1 MRDSTSRVEE
11 ADIAFDRVAAACDK
25 DLPGIIRVTTT
36 GEADLA
42 IRAGEPQDES
52 LARLKIA
59 DVPWAIYA
67 SKPHIDLHGAPAS
80 GAI

>member
-11 ADIAFDRVAAACDK
+11 ADIAFDRGAAACDK

-42 IRAGEPQDES
+42 IA
-52 LARLKIA
+52 LANLRMKA
-59 DVPWAIYA
+59 
-67 SKPHIDLHGAPAS
+67 
-80 GAI
+80 